1 MNSTSAQLTAAQRTW
16 VAVFAPTV
24 VLLSMVV
31 LGLLG

>member
-16 VAVFAPTV
+16 VSVFATAF
-24 VLLSMVV
+24 VLLSMIV

>member
-16 VAVFAPTV
+16 VAVFSTAV